1 MTKHRP
7 SAPALPLPA
16 VALAL
21 VAALLLAATA
31 LAHQDPP
38 ETPGPPGE
46 AAAGLACSGGHAGI
60 YPCHD
65 VDLLAFVPRDELGL
79 GATDTLND
87 IWGWTDPQTGTPYA
101 LVGTSIGTAFVSLED
116 PTKPRFLGI
125 LPTRTLAAPW
135 RDVKVY
141 QGHAIVVADVAGHGL
156 QVFDLTRLRG
166 VGSPRTWQ
174 PDVEYAGPGFGA
186 LGGFALGNAHN
197 VAVDEATGFAYAVG
211 SNTCN
216 GGLHMVDVRQPK
228 RPRFAGCFG
237 GTGYIHDTQCVVY
250 HGPDAAFAGREL
262 CFNSNVGSLSIVDV
276 TDKKAPRL
284 IADTPYAGVE
294 YAHQGWLTDDQRYFL
309 LGDELDELRDHHNAE
324 TYVFDVSSLS
334 APRLVGTYDTRPAGD
349 RPQPLR
355 PRPLR
360 LRGQLPG
367 RPAHPRDGGAGRRQ
381 AARGGLLRHRAG
393 PPGTG
398 LSDRCVERL
407 SVLRRR
413 PGGGVVDRRGV
424 VRAAPPSRRP
434 RRRPG
439 AAGQRRPHPGRTP
452 PAPRPPRSRHPP
464 LALSLSKGGVRPREN
479 ARPGAR
485 RSEAEGEGGGGAGA
499 HQVAGGG
506 RRRRHEEPADLD
518 VHRLQAD
525 LPVAREGAAAAGHRV
540 HPGCRSR
547 CARRRRCSR
556 WSRRG

>member
-1 MTKHRP
+1 VTKHRP

-65 VDLLAFVPRDELGL
+65 IDLLAFVPRDELGL

-166 VGSPRTWQ
+166 AGSPRTWQ

-237 GTGYIHDTQCVVY
+237 GTGYVHDTQCVVY

-334 APRLVGTYDTRPAGD
+334 APRLVGTYDSGLPVTDHNLYVRGRYVYEANYLAG
-349 RPQPLR
+349 LHI
-355 PRPLR
+355 LEMV
-360 LRGQLPG
+360 
-367 RPAHPRDGGAGRRQ
+367 A
-381 AARGGLLRHRAG
+381 
-393 PPGTG
+393 
-398 LSDRCVERL
+398 
-407 SVLRRR
+407 
-413 PGGGVVDRRGV
+413 
-424 VRAAPPSRRP
+424 
-434 RRRPG
+434 PG
-439 AAGQRRPHPGRTP
+439 AARLREVAYFDTVPDRQEPGYPTGAWSVYPYFADGLVVVSSIGEGLFVLRPHLGGHDDGPVRPGSDGLTPAERRQRPGRRG
-452 PAPRPPRSRHPP
+452 PATLR
-464 LALSLSKGGVRPREN
+464 
-479 ARPGAR
+479 
-485 RSEAEGEGGGGAGA
+485 
-499 HQVAGGG
+499 
-506 RRRRHEEPADLD
+506 
-518 VHRLQAD
+518 
-525 LPVAREGAAAAGHRV
+525 
-540 HPGCRSR
+540 
-547 CARRRRCSR
+547 
-556 WSRRG
+556 